1 MAGILTQDLWIHKLT
16 FLPLSRHTSS
26 YFEIYL
32 ISGSGSNFLSTLFL
46 GGNAGIGKVTA
57 LELARRG
64 ARVIMLCRDMKKAE
78 TVAQE
83 IRYLNL

>member
-1 MAGILTQDLWIHKLT
+1 MLN
-16 FLPLSRHTSS
+16 LP
-26 YFEIYL
+26 IN
-32 ISGSGSNFLSTLFL
+32 III

-78 TVAQE
+78 TVAE
-83 IRYLNL
+83 KIR

>member
-1 MAGILTQDLWIHKLT
+1 MTFIHRITCREVKLT
-16 FLPLSRHTSS
+16 
-26 YFEIYL
+26 ICK
-32 ISGSGSNFLSTLFL
+32 INLFL

-83 IRYLNL
+83 IR